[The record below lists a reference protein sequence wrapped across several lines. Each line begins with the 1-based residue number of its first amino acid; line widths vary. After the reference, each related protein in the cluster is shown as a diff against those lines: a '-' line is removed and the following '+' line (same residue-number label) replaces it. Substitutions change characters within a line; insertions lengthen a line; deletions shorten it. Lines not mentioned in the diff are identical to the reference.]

1 MKTPVSVMVRH
12 KPSGLQWP
20 DTDDRAGLWDHLLLL
35 GLGLVLATAVL
46 AFGSTEPWSEF
57 MLECGAG
64 GLFALWVVRQLLAGE
79 VKLQP
84 SPLYLPA
91 LAFALLVAAQLVLG
105 IPAYAYATRLEA
117 YRYLGYGLLMFVAI
131 QCFHSRQQIQRFV
144 FGMTLFGFL
153 LAGFAI
159 VQDMTSKGTI
169 YWVIRPQR
177 MTYGYGPYLNHS
189 HWAGLMEMLTPLPL
203 ALILRRRT
211 TVPQKMLL
219 GLALL
224 LMGST
229 IFLSG
234 SRGGMVTFAVQV
246 ALGAALL
253 LLRGQKSERLRDLA
267 ILAVIGVVF
276 MVWVAGSR
284 VSNRFEEAYRQGGVM
299 GGALDVRFRLAI
311 HKDTFSM
318 FKARPVAGWGLDC
331 FTTVFPQFQTFYT
344 DKIVNAAHNDY
355 LQLLAET
362 GIIGFG
368 LMAWFLAA
376 MFRSALRRQGPP
388 GFVSSAKM
396 AALLGCCGILVHSLG
411 DFNMHVAANA
421 AMFYVLAALAGAEG
435 VEDFEHGPAQAHS
448 GPILVHDLI
457 DMPGATTE

>member
-1 MKTPVSVMVRH
+1 MKTSVSSMVRH
-12 KPSGLQWP
+12 KPSGLRWP
-20 DTDDRAGLWDHLLLL
+20 DTDDDAQVWDHLLLL

-57 MLECGAG
+57 MLECGAAV
-64 GLFALWVVRQLLAGE
+64 LFALWVVRQLLAGE
-79 VKLQP
+79 MKLQP

-91 LAFALLVAAQLVLG
+91 LAFALLVAAQLALG
-105 IPAYAYATRLEA
+105 ISAYGYATRQEA
-117 YRYLGYGLLMFVAI
+117 YRYLAYGLLMFVAV

-159 VQDMTSKGTI
+159 IQDMTSKGTI

-203 ALILRRRT
+203 ALIMRRRT

-219 GLALL
+219 GLAVL

-253 LLRGQKSERLRDLA
+253 LLRGRKNERLRDVA
-267 ILAVIGVVF
+267 ILAVIGVAF
-276 MVWVAGSR
+276 MAWVAGSR
-284 VSNRFEEAYRQGGVM
+284 VSDRFEEAYHQGGGVM
-299 GGALDVRFRLAI
+299 GGALDMRFRLAI
-311 HKDTFSM
+311 YKDTFAM

-331 FTTVFPQFQTFYT
+331 FTTVFPQFQTFYS

-362 GIIGFG
+362 GVIGFG
-368 LMAWFLAA
+368 LMVWLLTA
-376 MFRSALRRQGPP
+376 MFRAALRREGPP

-396 AALLGCCGILVHSLG
+396 AALLGCCGILVHSLA
-411 DFNMHVAANA
+411 DFNMHIPANA
-421 AMFYVLAALAGAEG
+421 ALFYVLAALASAKDVEGASHLVRRDDET
-435 VEDFEHGPAQAHS
+435 GPV
-448 GPILVHDLI
+448 LVHDVSLL
-457 DMPGATTE
+457 